1 MYSPGS
7 LFKQNICFIGEKKK
21 RSSYA
26 YETLVT
32 QILINVVVTNSNNIS
47 FTVKLWLIYLQEK
60 VS

>member
-7 LFKQNICFIGEKKK
+7 LFKQNICFIGGEKK

-32 QILINVVVTNSNNIS
+32 QILINVVVNNSNNIS

>member
-1 MYSPGS
+1 MI
-7 LFKQNICFIGEKKK
+7 LQFIIQCFKVYWEKKK
-21 RSSYA
+21 KSSYA

-32 QILINVVVTNSNNIS
+32 QILINVVVNNSNNIS

>member
-1 MYSPGS
+1 
-7 LFKQNICFIGEKKK
+7 LFKQNICFIGKKKK

-32 QILINVVVTNSNNIS
+32 QILINVVVNNSNNIS